1 MKVVLAT
8 CRPKPGLTPGDGLL
22 ATALRELGATVVA
35 GPWDTIQP
43 GREEGV
49 VCLRST
55 WDYHLRWSEFRSWV
69 RGFETPGRL
78 WNPPSTV
85 LWNADKLYLRDL
97 AATGIAVPRT
107 QWFQPGERP
116 AIARLLEE
124 WGATH
129 AVLKPRVSATA
140 YGTHVVS
147 RDRGIEEADWAAL
160 ERSGCLLQLFVP
172 EIQSRGEISVV
183 FLRDGFAHAV
193 LKRPRAGD
201 FRVQADFGGSL
212 ETTTPADSTIAFGGA
227 VLAAAA
233 RPWLYARVD
242 LVETDEG
249 PVLMELE
256 LIEPD
261 LFLTPQ
267 GAARLAEG
275 LIASVEE
282 MA

>member
-1 MKVVLAT
+1 VKVVLAT
-8 CRPKPGLTPGDGLL
+8 CRPKPSLTPGDGLL

-35 GPWDTIQP
+35 APWDTIQP
-43 GREEGV
+43 GQEEGV

-69 RGFETPGRL
+69 RGFEAPGRL
-78 WNPPSTV
+78 WNPAHTV
-85 LWNADKLYLRDL
+85 VWNADKLYLRDL
-97 AATGIAVPRT
+97 AAAGIAVPRT

-116 AIARLLEE
+116 AIASMLEE
-124 WGATH
+124 WGVTH

-160 ERSGCLLQLFVP
+160 ERSGCLLQRFVP

-212 ETTTPADSTIAFGGA
+212 EPTMPADSTIAFGGA

-261 LFLTPQ
+261 LFLTPE